1 MMATSAHFK
10 LGLLTLLTVFAI
22 GLAAFVLAIR
32 RHPADVYHTYF
43 DESVQG
49 LDKGAMVKFR
59 GVRIG
64 KVTNM
69 GVAPD
74 HRMID
79 VELAIDQ
86 GAINLQRWGTKL
98 RTQIV
103 SYGITG
109 VKLIDLDLETP
120 ETPPPPTLT
129 FIPPKNYLPSRPS
142 LLDSLSQRLDM
153 ISARLQVLVERAI
166 TTVDSAKGFV
176 GDASRTAKDIS
187 SLSHRIDGTMAK
199 LDQLLASV
207 QDTAESA
214 RSVFK
219 STSNATANLDQ
230 TLRVVRDAG
239 RSITM
244 FFDAL
249 ERQPDMLLKGRT
261 RSHR

>member
-32 RHPADVYHTYF
+32 RHPADTYHTYF

-64 KVTNM
+64 KVTNL

-79 VELAIDQ
+79 VELAIDH
-86 GAINLQRWGTKL
+86 GAINLERFGRKL
-98 RTQIV
+98 RAQIV
-103 SYGITG
+103 AYGITG
-109 VKLIDLDLETP
+109 VKLIDLDIERP
-120 ETPPPPTLT
+120 ETPPPPTLS

-142 LLDSLSQRLDM
+142 LLDSLSQRLDV
-153 ISARLQVLVERAI
+153 ISEKLLILVDRAI
-166 TTVDSAKGFV
+166 GTVDNAREFV
-176 GDASRTAKDIS
+176 TNASRTAKDIS
-187 SLSHRIDGTMAK
+187 SLSRRIDATTVK
-199 LDQLLASV
+199 LDKLLASANE
-207 QDTAESA
+207 TADSA
-214 RSVFK
+214 RSLFK
-219 STSNATANLDQ
+219 STSNATQDIDQ
-230 TLRVVRDAG
+230 TLRVMRDTA
-239 RSITM
+239 RSIGM

-261 RSHR
+261 RGNR

>member
-32 RHPADVYHTYF
+32 RHPADTYHTYF

-64 KVTNM
+64 KVTNLS
-69 GVAPD
+69 VAPD

-79 VELAIDQ
+79 VELAIDH
-86 GAINLQRWGTKL
+86 GAINLQRLGTKL
-98 RTQIV
+98 RAQIV
-103 SYGITG
+103 AYGITG
-109 VKLIDLDLETP
+109 VKLIDLDIERP
-120 ETPPPPTLT
+120 ETPPPPRLT

-142 LLDSLSQRLDM
+142 LLDSLSQRLDN
-153 ISARLQVLVERAI
+153 ISSRLQVLVERAI
-166 TTVDSAKGFV
+166 GTVDKAQVFIST
-176 GDASRTAKDIS
+176 ASRTAKDIS
-187 SLSHRIDGTMAK
+187 SLSRRIDSTTVK
-199 LDQLLASV
+199 LDDLLVSAK
-207 QDTAESA
+207 QTTESA
-214 RSVFK
+214 RTVLRT
-219 STSNATANLDQ
+219 TSNATADLEQ
-230 TLRVVRDAG
+230 TLRVVRDAA
-239 RSITM
+239 RSVGM

-261 RSHR
+261 RGHR

>member
-10 LGLLTLLTVFAI
+10 LGLLTLLTVSAI

-32 RHPADVYHTYF
+32 RHPADTYHTYF

-64 KVTNM
+64 KVTNL

-86 GAINLQRWGTKL
+86 GAMNLERYGTKL
-98 RTQIV
+98 RAQLV

-109 VKLIDLDLETP
+109 VKLIDLDIERP
-120 ETPPPPTLT
+120 ETPPPPTLS

-142 LLDSLSQRLDM
+142 LLDSLSQRLDV
-153 ISARLQVLVERAI
+153 ISEKLLILVDRAI
-166 TTVDSAKGFV
+166 GTVDNARAFV
-176 GDASRTAKDIS
+176 DNASRTAKDIS
-187 SLSHRIDGTMAK
+187 SLSRRIDSTTQK
-199 LDQLLASV
+199 LDKLLASA
-207 QDTAESA
+207 QATADSA
-214 RSVFK
+214 RSLFK
-219 STSNATANLDQ
+219 STSNATQDLDQ
-230 TLRVVRDAG
+230 TLRIVRDAA
-239 RSITM
+239 RSIGM

-249 ERQPDMLLKGRT
+249 ERQPDMLLKGRA
-261 RSHR
+261 RGNR